1 MRGRTLEPQVV
12 SLMWKAYCALWPGQ
26 VSRPSAMPHCAHGS
40 APQRPGG
47 AAASSSPAAPTPRI
61 ASSAG
66 SSLAIAAERR
76 SGAGQVNYPRLA
88 Q

>member
-1 MRGRTLEPQVV
+1 MEPQVV
-12 SLMWKAYCALWPGQ
+12 SLMWKAYCALCPGQ

-47 AAASSSPAAPTPRI
+47 AAVSGPAAPTPPI
-61 ASSAG
+61 TSSAG
-66 SSLAIAAERR
+66 SSSLAIGAEPGRCEVDVPL
-76 SGAGQVNYPRLA
+76 SCPRVA